1 MKSLI
6 ISKTKTAACFTP
18 NLILPSPPNVSAHI
32 NDFFTDGES
41 GQDVV
46 KLLHGLVD
54 DVLDAAGDVHL
65 LHQLLVPGQ
74 GARHVIPV
82 WVLCTTPVLLKTQIV
97 FV

>member
-1 MKSLI
+1 M
-6 ISKTKTAACFTP
+6 
-18 NLILPSPPNVSAHI
+18 
-32 NDFFTDGES
+32 
-41 GQDVV
+41 
-46 KLLHGLVD
+46 D

-82 WVLCTTPVLLKTQIV
+82 RILGTIPVILKTQIV